1 MVELL
6 DPATLPLVLVVAG
19 VVISI
24 LEAVAPGA
32 HLVVLGVALLVAGIL
47 GLILPVL
54 ATPLALAA
62 MVLTVGAAALWGYR
76 NLDLYGG
83 TDAGRTSDS
92 QDLTGREGVV
102 TERVTQTDGR
112 VRLYD
117 GGFDPT
123 FSARS
128 FDDPIPEGQD
138 VIVVDP
144 GGGSVLTVAA
154 LDELDGDSI
163 DRELAR
169 ERDRDTPTRGERRA
183 AGGQTGETAT
193 GEVSDDEESR
203 TESETTD

>member
-1 MVELL
+1 MVDLL
-6 DPATLPLVLVVAG
+6 APGTLPLLLVVAG
-19 VVISI
+19 VIISI

-32 HLVVLGVALLVAGIL
+32 HFIVLGIALLVAGIV
-47 GLILPVL
+47 GLAFPVVG
-54 ATPLALAA
+54 TPLALAA
-62 MVLTVGAAALWGYR
+62 MVLAVGGGALWGYR

-83 TDAGRTSDS
+83 VDAGRTSDS

-128 FDDPIPEGQD
+128 LDDPIPEGHD
-138 VIVVDP
+138 IIVVDP

-154 LDELDGDSI
+154 IEELDGDSI

-169 ERDRDTPTRGERRA
+169 ERDRTARA
-183 AGGQTGETAT
+183 EA
-193 GEVSDDEESR
+193 R
-203 TESETTD
+203 TEERTDRDDDTAASEADERV

>member
-6 DPATLPLVLVVAG
+6 DPATLPLILVVAG

-24 LEAVAPGA
+24 LEALAPGA
-32 HLVVLGVALLVAGIL
+32 HLVVLGVALLVAGII
-47 GLILPVL
+47 GLVLPVF

-62 MVLTVGAAALWGYR
+62 MVLAVGAAALWGYR

-83 TDAGRTSDS
+83 VDAGRTSDS
-92 QDLTGREGVV
+92 QDLAGREGVV

-138 VIVVDP
+138 IIVVDP

-154 LDELDGDSI
+154 MDELDGDSI

-169 ERDRDTPTRGERRA
+169 ERDRDTPTRRDRRDAAEQAEASGE
-183 AGGQTGETAT
+183 Q
-193 GEVSDDEESR
+193 EST